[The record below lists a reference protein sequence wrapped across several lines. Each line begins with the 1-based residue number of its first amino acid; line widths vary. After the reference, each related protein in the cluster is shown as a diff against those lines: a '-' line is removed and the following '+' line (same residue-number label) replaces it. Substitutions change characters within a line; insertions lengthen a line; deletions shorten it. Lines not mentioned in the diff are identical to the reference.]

1 MPEKFPRK
9 QSRKPSGERRQSN
22 SWDNDLK
29 NMNLTLPDV
38 ESRRNSHT
46 FAKLLECSRQLSMN
60 TDGNESDDSSLPIKP
75 PSIQT
80 SRRTSIAEISDKGI
94 VTKNSDDCVVLT
106 QTLGTSTTYF
116 FQKDPDAENLSLRP
130 SVVERGLYNFD
141 DVIKEAPKRA
151 HDTPR
156 PSIALNLKHSIA
168 VYEPPRG
175 RQLQKAPKKPPPFGN
190 ELDQIIL
197 NRRKI
202 LEEEESKRELQN
214 LIQPRKETSHRP
226 SKPHNFDGRL
236 PSATKTGI
244 MEELRTQIESGQ
256 IDRVVKEKK
265 TTTVTETREIV
276 YFTQRLPASI
286 AISTRLSPTGVP
298 VNVPNRN
305 SITDSIPP
313 PILERPY
320 VRASNHDGK
329 IHGKNVTIRLPDD
342 GQNSG
347 GHPHCIRRSPQ
358 NVRPLTTYEKI
369 ALRLNAA
376 KYEAPTNHPLDNVAD
391 NCRQC

>member
-130 SVVERGLYNFD
+130 SVVERGLYN
-141 DVIKEAPKRA
+141 
-151 HDTPR
+151 
-156 PSIALNLKHSIA
+156 
-168 VYEPPRG
+168 
-175 RQLQKAPKKPPPFGN
+175 
-190 ELDQIIL
+190 QIIL